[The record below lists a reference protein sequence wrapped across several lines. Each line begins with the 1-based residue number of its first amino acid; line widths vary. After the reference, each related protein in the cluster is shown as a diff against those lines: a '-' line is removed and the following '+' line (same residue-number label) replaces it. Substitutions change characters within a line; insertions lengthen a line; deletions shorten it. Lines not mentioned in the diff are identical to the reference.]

1 MQSRWGDRDLLRGCI
16 CPVGALLHSGHLG
29 CAAGDHVDQRPG
41 QALLGATTGTQGTG
55 PWRLAVLPAVCARG
69 FAQSPRKEE
78 GRRRREEKEPGN
90 EAGSR
95 GPGAG
100 EEVSLVFRAPGSP
113 QRPAALRAHP
123 LAPGC
128 TFISH
133 SPGQGALWLPATPA
147 FCTLVCMSN
156 NVPSQCHPP
165 HTHHVWRVP
174 DWHCLTHEPTV

>member
-69 FAQSPRKEE
+69 FARSPRKEE

-113 QRPAALRAHP
+113 RRPAALRAHP

-174 DWHCLTHEPTV
+174 DWHCLTHESTV